1 MKNKLLIIIGSL
13 LFFIA
18 LLINIVDILS
28 LININLQKISYEFQ
42 VAIKKINFDSN
53 YLSSEEVPSQDNS
66 TNEKPNPTQFTPV
79 FQDEELTGT
88 PEPDGFLPLQL
99 EKKVSTKI
107 PELTPLPREIPNR
120 IIISSIELDAPIV
133 ESKKDEVFID
143 SKAYIQWYAPDEYAV
158 GWQNDSAALGEIGN
172 TVLNGHH
179 NVHGEVLKNLEKVK
193 EGDRILIYGTD
204 DNLYT
209 CDVTNIMI
217 LPERDVTLDQ
227 RLDNAK
233 WMLSTIDERIT
244 IITCWPYYSNTHRL
258 IVVGRPEI
266 IDFKG
271 IIQ

>member
-1 MKNKLLIIIGSL
+1 MKNKILILIGSI

-18 LLINIVDILS
+18 LINNIIDIRS
-28 LININLQKISYEFQ
+28 LINIDFQNISNEIQGAIQKI
-42 VAIKKINFDSN
+42 KFDSN
-53 YLSSEEVPSQDNS
+53 FLSSEEVILQDNS
-66 TNEKPNPTQFTPV
+66 NDIEPNITQTSPV
-79 FQDEELTGT
+79 FQDEQLTET

-99 EKKVSTKI
+99 EKKVPTKI
-107 PELTPLPREIPNR
+107 TESTPLPRVVPNR

-133 ESKKDEVFID
+133 QSKKDEVEIE
-143 SKAYIQWYAPDEYAV
+143 SKAYDQWYAPDEFAV
-158 GWQNDSAALGEIGN
+158 GWQNDSATLGEIGN

-179 NVHGEVLKNLEKVK
+179 NVHGEVFKNLEKVK
-193 EGDRILIYGTD
+193 EGDRILIYGTSD
-204 DNLYT
+204 SLYT
-209 CDVTNIMI
+209 YIVTNIMI

-258 IVVGRPEI
+258 IVVARPEI
-266 IDFKG
+266 IEFKG

>member
-1 MKNKLLIIIGSL
+1 MKNRLLIFIGSL

-18 LLINIVDILS
+18 LISNIIDIRS
-28 LININLQKISYEFQ
+28 LINLNLQNVSNEFQ
-42 VAIKKINFDSN
+42 VAIKKINLDSN
-53 YLSSEEVPSQDNS
+53 YLSSDEIPSQDNS
-66 TNEKPNPTQFTPV
+66 TNEKTDLMQFTPA
-79 FQDEELTGT
+79 FQDEELSGT

-99 EKKVSTKI
+99 EKKVSTKL
-107 PELTPLPREIPNR
+107 PASTPLPIVVPNR

-133 ESKKDEVFID
+133 ESKKDEVVID

-158 GWQNDSAALGEIGN
+158 GWQNDSATLGEIGN

-193 EGDRILIYGTD
+193 EGDRILIYGTAD
-204 DNLYT
+204 SLYT
-209 CDVTNIMI
+209 FVVTNIMI
-217 LPERDVTLDQ
+217 LPERDVTLEQ

-244 IITCWPYYSNTHRL
+244 IITCWPYSSNTHRL
-258 IVVGRPEI
+258 IVVARPEI

>member
-1 MKNKLLIIIGSL
+1 MKNRLLIFIGSL

-18 LLINIVDILS
+18 LINNIIDIRS
-28 LININLQKISYEFQ
+28 LININIKNVSNEFQ

-53 YLSSEEVPSQDNS
+53 YLSSEEIPSQDNF
-66 TNEKPNPTQFTPV
+66 TKEKRDLTQFTPA
-79 FQDEELTGT
+79 FQDKELTGT

-99 EKKVSTKI
+99 EKKVSTKL
-107 PELTPLPREIPNR
+107 PESTPLPIVIPNR

-133 ESKKDEVFID
+133 ESKKDEVVID

-158 GWQNDSAALGEIGN
+158 GWQNDSATLGEIGN

-193 EGDRILIYGTD
+193 EGDRILIYGTAD
-204 DNLYT
+204 SLYT
-209 CDVTNIMI
+209 FVVTNIMI

-244 IITCWPYYSNTHRL
+244 IITCWPYSSNTHRL
-258 IVVGRPEI
+258 IVVARPEI